1 MLDISLTSDER
12 KVLLQTFPKGV
23 IALDL
28 ETTGLGPTYD
38 RIIEIGA
45 IKILPNGE
53 IKSLS
58 TLINPQ
64 IDIPARTTE
73 IHHITDEMVKNSPIL
88 SSVLPQFTEFIG
100 DFPIV
105 AHNAKFD
112 IGFFVYAYHVEGL
125 ELSKNEIYDSCRMG
139 RTVFKSIEVDEVP
152 PENFRLG
159 TLATYF
165 NIDLKSYHRAT
176 DDALACL
183 KIFAHTIARLE
194 PINLPLA
201 VRHRG
206 YLFNFDDF
214 KKNHEYE
221 IPEKLKPILECII
234 QNKEIEIEYK
244 GGTTPHIPR
253 KINPVAFLP
262 MPFGLVLY
270 AKCLNSNMM
279 KSFSVKKIKVLPA

>member
-1 MLDISLTSDER
+1 MIDISLTPHER
-12 KVLLQTFPKGV
+12 NVLLQTFPQGV

-45 IKILPNGE
+45 IKLLPNGE
-53 IKSLS
+53 LKSLS
-58 TLINPQ
+58 TLINPE
-64 IDIPARTTE
+64 INIPARTTE
-73 IHHITDEMVKNSPIL
+73 IHHITDEMVKDSPLL
-88 SSVLPQFTEFIG
+88 SSVIPEFTAFIG
-100 DFPIV
+100 DLPIV

-112 IGFFVYAYHVEGL
+112 IGFFVYAYHVLGV
-125 ELSKNEIYDSCRMG
+125 ELSGNEIYDSCRMG
-139 RTVFKSIEVDEVP
+139 RTVFKKIEIDELP
-152 PENFRLG
+152 PDNFRLG
-159 TLATYF
+159 TLANYF

-183 KIFAHTIARLE
+183 KIFAHTILRLE

-201 VRHRG
+201 VKHRG

-214 KKNHEYE
+214 KKSDEYE
-221 IPEKLKPILECII
+221 IPDKLRPIQDCILN
-234 QNKEIEIEYK
+234 NKEIEIEYK

-270 AKCLNSNMM
+270 AKCLQSNMM
-279 KSFSVKKIKVLPA
+279 KSFSVKKIKL